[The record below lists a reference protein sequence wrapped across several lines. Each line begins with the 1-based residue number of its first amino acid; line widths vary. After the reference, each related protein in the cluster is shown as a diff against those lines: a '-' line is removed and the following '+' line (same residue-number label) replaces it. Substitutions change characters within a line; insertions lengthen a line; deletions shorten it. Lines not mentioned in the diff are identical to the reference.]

1 MGRILIVGFAVLPK
15 PKINPR
21 WEAQAHLPSF
31 LLALQRFAGDSRPLV
46 HRRCVSPADDA
57 SSDHQPFN
65 FRDGCSPIGASS
77 SLLKLVLTREFF
89 FFTLICRSFN
99 FYSCRRRSSRTV
111 ISDWQV
117 GNVRGGRELVKSTFV
132 SLLIFTQ
139 K

>member
-31 LLALQRFAGDSRPLV
+31 LLALQRFAGDSPSRPSPVCISGQWCLL
-46 HRRCVSPADDA
+46 RSSTLQFSRLLLSYRCLIIPLEVGIDE
-57 SSDHQPFN
+57 
-65 FRDGCSPIGASS
+65 RI
-77 SLLKLVLTREFF
+77 F

-99 FYSCRRRSSRTV
+99 FYSCRSGRTV
-111 ISDWQV
+111 TIDWQL